1 VARSTMRSLAVLYL
15 TVQGVAVAVWWILLL
30 LVPAA
35 REPFLAPGAPESTL
49 FAFMLPDLAIYASS
63 SLLAAYGLAVGR
75 AWAWSV
81 LCFHAGAAL
90 YATLY
95 ALTLPLLSGG
105 AWLGA
110 AMMAPALLVLPVL
123 LWLLRPAEMR

>member
-1 VARSTMRSLAVLYL
+1 LGQTTVRGLAVLFL
-15 TVQGVAVAVWWILLL
+15 VVQGVAVFAWWVLLL
-30 LVPAA
+30 LLPAA
-35 REPFLAPGAPESTL
+35 REPFLAPNAPEPTL
-49 FAFMLPDLAIYASS
+49 FAFLLPDLAIYAGS
-63 SLLAAYGLAVGR
+63 SLLSAYGLSADR

-81 LCFHAGAAL
+81 LTFHSGAAL

-123 LWLLRPAEMR
+123 LWLLRPANTR